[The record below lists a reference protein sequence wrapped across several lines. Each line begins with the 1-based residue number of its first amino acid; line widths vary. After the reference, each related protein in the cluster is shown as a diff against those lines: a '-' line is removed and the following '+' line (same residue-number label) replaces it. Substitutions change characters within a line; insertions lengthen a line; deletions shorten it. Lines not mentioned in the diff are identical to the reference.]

1 MADLEKLKRKPKPKG
16 EEVGRLYKGSLKG
29 KPLYAS
35 NEEALKASAAQLEAL
50 AQKAGL
56 SVDELLNRAETSKEF
71 REDDLD
77 ALMLARQIAYFK
89 K

>member
-1 MADLEKLKRKPKPKG
+1 MADLEKLKRKPKTKDD
-16 EEVGRLYKGSLKG
+16 EIGRLYKESLKG
-29 KPLYAS
+29 KPLYSS
-35 NEEALKASAAQLEAL
+35 NEEAIKGITTQLETL

-56 SVDELLNRAETSKEF
+56 SVDELLTRAETSREF